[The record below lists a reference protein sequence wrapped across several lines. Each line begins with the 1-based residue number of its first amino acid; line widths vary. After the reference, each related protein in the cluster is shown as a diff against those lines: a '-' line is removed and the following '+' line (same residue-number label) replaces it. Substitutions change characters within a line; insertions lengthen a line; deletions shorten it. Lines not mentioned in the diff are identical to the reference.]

1 MFGGVY
7 VETQD
12 LLWTAAPEELKKGV
26 SFEPEKGQY
35 RCLVCGESFMKG
47 EIFKLPELER
57 FLDAEAYAS
66 WHLAQVHGSML
77 EVLLKLDKRATGLT
91 DLQKDLIRQ
100 FASGMSDAEIVRQSG
115 SGSASTIRHHRFTL
129 KEKVK
134 QAKML
139 IAIVELMEQGGSPDL
154 SFVEVHQ
161 TATQVDDRYDMTQK
175 EYAEWIKRYFPEGP
189 EGPLSEFPRKEKRKI
204 AVLRHI
210 ASFFKDGV
218 RYPEKEVN
226 DLLKVFYK
234 KDYVSLRR
242 YLIEYG
248 YLDREE
254 DCSFYWV
261 RQENKGG
268 PAMQSKDVKKRTD
281 DGEIAGKT
289 IPAGV
294 KPSKEE
300 RKQLTAQYQERKREM
315 GVYQIKNNVNGRVFI
330 ESSTNLSGVWNKE
343 RFTLDH
349 GSHKNKELQREWN
362 EYGGDQFSYLILETV
377 KTKDDIRYDY
387 RDVTGEEVIDP
398 ANVVRQYKKEA
409 DRLKKQWLDKLQPYG
424 EQGYH

>member
-1 MFGGVY
+1 MEV
-7 VETQD
+7 QD
-12 LLWTAAPEELKKGV
+12 LLWAASSEELKKGI
-26 SFEPEKGQY
+26 SFDPGKMQY
-35 RCLVCGESFMKG
+35 LCLVCGESFMKG
-47 EIFKLPELER
+47 EIFKLPEAER

-66 WHLAQVHGSML
+66 WHLAQTHGSML
-77 EVLLKLDKRATGLT
+77 EVLLKLDKKATGLT

-134 QAKML
+134 QAKLL
-139 IAIVELMEQGGSPDL
+139 IAVMELMEQGGSPDL
-154 SFVEVHQ
+154 SFVEVHR

-175 EYAEWIKRYFPEGP
+175 EYGEWIKRYFPEGP

-210 ASFFKDGV
+210 ASFFKAGV
-218 RYPEKEVN
+218 RYREKEVN
-226 DLLKVFYK
+226 DQLKVFYK
-234 KDYVSLRR
+234 KDYVTLRR
-242 YLIEYG
+242 YLIQYG

-261 RQENKGG
+261 RQESKGG
-268 PAMQSKDVKKRTD
+268 SAMQVKDTKKRTNND
-281 DGEIAGKT
+281 EESAEKNLQAG
-289 IPAGV
+289 A
-294 KPSKEE
+294 KPSKEA

-315 GVYQIKNNVNGRVFI
+315 GVYQIKNNANGRVFI
-330 ESSTNLSGVWNKE
+330 ESSTNLNGVWNKE

-349 GSHKNKELQREWN
+349 GSHKNKELQREWT
-362 EYGGDQFSYLILETV
+362 EFGGEQFSYIVLETV
-377 KTKDDIRYDY
+377 KTNDDIRYDY
-387 RDVTGEEVIDP
+387 RDVTGEEVSDP

-409 DRLKKQWLDKLQPYG
+409 DRLKKQWLEKLQPYG